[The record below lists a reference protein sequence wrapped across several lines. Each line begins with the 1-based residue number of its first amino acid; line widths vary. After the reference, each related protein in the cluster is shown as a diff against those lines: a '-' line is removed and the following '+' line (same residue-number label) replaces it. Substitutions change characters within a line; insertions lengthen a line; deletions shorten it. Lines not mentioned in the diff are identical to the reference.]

1 MSRRANGEGSLCK
14 RTDGRW
20 VGSYYDDN
28 GKRRYV
34 YGQTKTEVSK
44 KLKEKKANGT
54 VKHETYLLQDWV
66 KLFLETYKKNELKV
80 TTFNSY
86 CMFYRVH
93 INGSSVGKKKIDKL
107 KSEDLQR
114 FYNNK
119 LAEGYS
125 SKTVSQIAVIINLA
139 LEKAYMLRM
148 IPENPN
154 RFTTIPKKKK
164 YEAKVLSMES
174 VEKLVCEAKS
184 EKLYPI
190 VITTVYTGMRKGEVM
205 ALKWENVDFEERKIH
220 VKNSLCR
227 VESDHLDEKG
237 RRVTHYEIME
247 PKTKKSIRTIPMMNQ
262 VYDALREQQRR
273 QAVEKAQYGENY
285 LDQGFVFADP
295 IGRHLGQRDFNKEY
309 KEFLA
314 RYNVEQ
320 IRFHDL
326 RHTFAT
332 LLIESDVSMKLVQE
346 LLGHSN
352 ITTSMDIYA
361 HVSEGKKEQ
370 VINQLQD
377 RTDAIH
383 NDR

>member
-1 MSRRANGEGSLCK
+1 MSRRAKGEGSIYK
-14 RTDGRW
+14 RGDGRW
-20 VGSYYDDN
+20 TASYIDDN
-28 GKRRYV
+28 GNRRYI

-44 KLKEKKANGT
+44 RLKRKKVDGT
-54 VKHETYLLQDWV
+54 VQHEMYSLQDWV
-66 KLFLETYKKNELKV
+66 KLFLDTYKKNELKI
-80 TTFNSY
+80 TTYNSY
-86 CMFYRVH
+86 CMFCRVH
-93 INGSSVGKKKIDKL
+93 IEGSSVGKKKLDKL
-107 KSEDLQR
+107 KSDDLQR

-119 LAEGYS
+119 IAEGYS
-125 SKTVSQIAVIINLA
+125 SKTVSQIAVIINMA
-139 LEKAYMLRM
+139 LEKAYVLRM

-174 VEKLVCEAKS
+174 VEKLVHEAKS
-184 EKLYPI
+184 EMLYPI

-205 ALKWENVDFEERKIH
+205 ALKWENVDFEGRRIH

-227 VESDHLDEKG
+227 VESDYLDEKG
-237 RRVTHYEIME
+237 RRITHYELME

-273 QAVEKAQYGENY
+273 QNQDKLQYGDDY

-295 IGRHLGQRDFNKEY
+295 IGRHLAQRDFNKEF
-309 KEFLA
+309 KEFLGK
-314 RYNVEQ
+314 YNIEQ

-332 LLIESDVSMKLVQE
+332 LLIESDVSIKLVQE

-361 HVSEGKKEQ
+361 HVSEKKKEQ
-370 VINQLQD
+370 VISQLQD
-377 RTDAIH
+377 RTDTFCD
-383 NDR
+383 NR